1 MGSKQEKTTSKF
13 DVVKFVLIAVLII
26 GGFVAHYYL
35 DNSAQ
40 IPWPIIVVGWL
51 VLVCVAAFIA
61 LQTALGRKFWKFVRE
76 ARNEMRKV
84 VWPTRQQTIKVTF
97 MVIAIVIVFAVIMW
111 VFDTILLHA
120 VNWLTG

>member
-1 MGSKQEKTTSKF
+1 MGSKPETTNKF
-13 DVVKFVLIAVLII
+13 DVVKFVLIAILII
-26 GGFVAHYYL
+26 GGFVAHYYF
-35 DNSAQ
+35 DHVAQ

-51 VLVCVAAFIA
+51 ILVCIAAFIA
-61 LQTALGRKFWKFVRE
+61 LQTAAGRKFWKFVRE

-84 VWPTRQQTIKVTF
+84 VWPTRQQTMKVTF

-111 VFDTILLHA
+111 IFDTILLHA

>member
-1 MGSKQEKTTSKF
+1 MVAKEKTTSKF
-13 DVVKFVLIAVLII
+13 DIVKFILIAVLII

-35 DNSAQ
+35 DNVAQ

-51 VLVCVAAFIA
+51 ILVCIAAFIA
-61 LQTALGRKFWKFVRE
+61 LQTTLGRRFWKFVRE
-76 ARNEMRKV
+76 ARNEMSKV